1 MIGFRRLLRDTAL
14 NSAVTNPSRPF
25 PSPTSLRGNAA
36 QRLLRL
42 LVLLAGK
49 HVAHLGNLLQ
59 LHFVF
64 PRQSQGFS
72 PLLHFL
78 LPLLLRLR
86 QDGIGLGINSAP
98 RTHRRLC
105 FGGQNFV
112 QRVREVRVVG
122 FLDYFVI
129 SLYAQS
135 ATQARLPTFL
145 LLSQVVLLQVSLVE
159 LIILNR
165 IAQIARIEGL

>member
-25 PSPTSLRGNAA
+25 PAPTSLRGDAP
-36 QRLLRL
+36 QCLLRL
-42 LVLLAGK
+42 LVFLTGK

-64 PRQSQGFS
+64 PRQSKRFS

-86 QDGIGLGINSAP
+86 QDGIGLGINSALWA
-98 RTHRRLC
+98 HRRLC
-105 FGGQNFV
+105 LGCQNLV

-135 ATQARLPTFL
+135 ATQ
-145 LLSQVVLLQVSLVE
+145 
-159 LIILNR
+159 I
-165 IAQIARIEGL
+165 